1 MAISFVRTVILYI
14 LVVFALR
21 VMGKRQIG
29 ELQPSELVVAIMI
42 SDLATTP
49 VSDINIPLMAG
60 IIPILTLLVFE
71 VILSFTTL
79 KSEGF
84 RNLLSGKPAVII
96 KNGVISQRELKKMRF
111 SIEDLLEQLR
121 LKDIFSI
128 SDVYMAIL
136 ETNGELTVVEKSS
149 KKTVTAEDLNLTV
162 KQEKIPLVIISDGKL
177 RKEHLKESGFDKK
190 WVLDT
195 IREYNIDKIEDVFIF
210 SIDDDDK
217 YTLQIK
223 SKL

>member
-71 VILSFTTL
+71 VVLSFTTL

>member
-71 VILSFTTL
+71 VVISFTTL

-177 RKEHLKESGFDKK
+177 RKEHLQESGFDKK

>member
-1 MAISFVRTVILYI
+1 MAISFIRTVILYI
-14 LVVFALR
+14 LVVLALR

-71 VILSFTTL
+71 VVISFTTL

-177 RKEHLKESGFDKK
+177 RKEHLQESGFDKK

>member
-1 MAISFVRTVILYI
+1 MAISFIRTVILYI

-136 ETNGELTVVEKSS
+136 ETNGELTVMEKSS

>member
-1 MAISFVRTVILYI
+1 MAISFIRTVILYI

-71 VILSFTTL
+71 VVISFTTL

>member
-1 MAISFVRTVILYI
+1 MDQEILYI

-49 VSDINIPLMAG
+49 VSDVNLPLMAG
-60 IIPILTLLVFE
+60 IIPILTLLIFE
-71 VILSFTTL
+71 VVLSYVNL

-84 RNLLSGKPAVII
+84 RNFLSGKPTVVI
-96 KNGVISQRELKKMRF
+96 KNGVISQAELKKMRF
-111 SIEDLLEQLR
+111 STEDLLEQLR
-121 LKDIFSI
+121 LKGVFSI
-128 SDVYMAIL
+128 SDVYMAIV
-136 ETNGELTVVEKSS
+136 ETNGELSVVENSS
-149 KKTVTAEDLNLTV
+149 KRPVCTEDLNLNV
-162 KQEKIPLVIISDGKL
+162 KQERIPLVIISDGKL
-177 RKEHLKESGFDKK
+177 RKEHLKEAGFDKK
-190 WVLDT
+190 WVMDT
-195 IREYNIDKIEDVFIF
+195 IKKYNISKIEDVFIF
-210 SIDDDDK
+210 AIDDDEK

>member
-1 MAISFVRTVILYI
+1 MAISFVRTIILYV

-49 VSDINIPLMAG
+49 VSDINIPLLAG
-60 IIPILTLLVFE
+60 VIPILTLLVFE
-71 VILSFTTL
+71 VVTSYVNL
-79 KSEGF
+79 KSESF
-84 RNLLSGKPAVII
+84 RNFLSGKPTVVI
-96 KNGVISQRELKKMRF
+96 KNGVISQLELKKLRF

-121 LKDIFSI
+121 LKGVFSI

-136 ETNGELTVVEKSS
+136 ETNGELTVVEKSP
-149 KKTVTAEDLNLTV
+149 KKTVTREDLNLTV
-162 KQEKIPLVIISDGKL
+162 KQERIPLVIISDGKL
-177 RKEHLKESGFDKK
+177 RKEHLKESGFDEK
-190 WVLDT
+190 WVTDT
-195 IREYNIDKIEDVFIF
+195 IKEYNIERIEDVFIF

>member
-1 MAISFVRTVILYI
+1 MAISFVRTIILYI

-49 VSDINIPLMAG
+49 VSDINIPLLAG
-60 IIPILTLLVFE
+60 VIPILTLLVFE
-71 VILSFTTL
+71 VVTSFANL

-84 RNLLSGKPAVII
+84 RNFLSGKPTVVI
-96 KNGVISQRELKKMRF
+96 KNGVISQLELKKLRF

-121 LKDIFSI
+121 LKGIFSI

-149 KKTVTAEDLNLTV
+149 KKPVTAEDLNLTV
-162 KQEKIPLVIISDGKL
+162 KQERIPLVIISDGKL
-177 RKEHLKESGFDKK
+177 RKEHLKESGFDEK
-190 WVLDT
+190 WVMDT
-195 IREYNIDKIEDVFIF
+195 IKEYNIEKIEDVFIF

-223 SKL
+223 SKM

>member
-1 MAISFVRTVILYI
+1 MAISFVRTIILYI

-49 VSDINIPLMAG
+49 VSDINIPLLAG
-60 IIPILTLLVFE
+60 VIPILTLLVFE
-71 VILSFTTL
+71 VVTSFANL

-84 RNLLSGKPAVII
+84 RNFLSGKPTVVI
-96 KNGVISQRELKKMRF
+96 KNGVISQLELKKLRF

-121 LKDIFSI
+121 LKGIFSI
-128 SDVYMAIL
+128 SDVYMAML

-149 KKTVTAEDLNLTV
+149 KKPVTAEDLNLTV
-162 KQEKIPLVIISDGKL
+162 KQERIPLVIISDGKL
-177 RKEHLKESGFDKK
+177 RKEHLKESGFDEK
-190 WVLDT
+190 WVMDT
-195 IREYNIDKIEDVFIF
+195 IKEYNIEKIEDVFIF
-210 SIDDDDK
+210 SIDDDHK

-223 SKL
+223 SKM

>member
-71 VILSFTTL
+71 VVISFTTL

-136 ETNGELTVVEKSS
+136 ETNGELTVVEKAS

-177 RKEHLKESGFDKK
+177 RKEHLQGSGFDKK

>member
-1 MAISFVRTVILYI
+1 LAISFIRTVILYI

-71 VILSFTTL
+71 VVISFTTL

-177 RKEHLKESGFDKK
+177 RKEHLQESGFDKK

>member
-1 MAISFVRTVILYI
+1 MAISFVRTIILYI

-49 VSDINIPLMAG
+49 VSDINIPLLAG
-60 IIPILTLLVFE
+60 VIPILTLLVFE
-71 VILSFTTL
+71 VVTSFANL

-84 RNLLSGKPAVII
+84 RNFLSGKPTVVI
-96 KNGVISQRELKKMRF
+96 KNGVISQLELKKLRF

-121 LKDIFSI
+121 LKGIFSI

-149 KKTVTAEDLNLTV
+149 KKPVTAEDLNLTV
-162 KQEKIPLVIISDGKL
+162 KQERIPLVIISDGKL
-177 RKEHLKESGFDKK
+177 RKEHLKESGFDEK
-190 WVLDT
+190 WVMDT
-195 IREYNIDKIEDVFIF
+195 IKEYNIEKIEDVFIF
-210 SIDDDDK
+210 SIDDDHK

-223 SKL
+223 SKM

>member
-1 MAISFVRTVILYI
+1 
-14 LVVFALR
+14 
-21 VMGKRQIG
+21 MGKRQIG

-49 VSDINIPLMAG
+49 VSDINIPLLAG
-60 IIPILTLLVFE
+60 VIPILTLLVFE
-71 VILSFTTL
+71 VVTSFANL

-84 RNLLSGKPAVII
+84 RNFLSGKPTVVI
-96 KNGVISQRELKKMRF
+96 KNGVISQLELKKLRF

-121 LKDIFSI
+121 LKGIFSI

-149 KKTVTAEDLNLTV
+149 KKPVTAEDLNLTV
-162 KQEKIPLVIISDGKL
+162 KQERIPLVIISDGKL
-177 RKEHLKESGFDKK
+177 RKEHLKESGFDEK
-190 WVLDT
+190 WVMDT
-195 IREYNIDKIEDVFIF
+195 IKEYNIEKIEDVFIF

-223 SKL
+223 SKM

>member
-1 MAISFVRTVILYI
+1 MAISFVRTIILYI

-49 VSDINIPLMAG
+49 VSDINIPLLAG
-60 IIPILTLLVFE
+60 VIPILTLLVFE
-71 VILSFTTL
+71 VVTSFANL

-84 RNLLSGKPAVII
+84 RNFLSGKPTVVI
-96 KNGVISQRELKKMRF
+96 KNGVISQLELKKLRF

-121 LKDIFSI
+121 LKGIFSI

-149 KKTVTAEDLNLTV
+149 KKPVTAEDLNLIV
-162 KQEKIPLVIISDGKL
+162 KQERIPLVIISDGKL
-177 RKEHLKESGFDKK
+177 RKEHLKESGFDEK
-190 WVLDT
+190 WVMDT
-195 IREYNIDKIEDVFIF
+195 IKEYNIEKIEDVFIF

-223 SKL
+223 SKM

>member
-1 MAISFVRTVILYI
+1 MAISFIRTVILYI
-14 LVVFALR
+14 LVIFALR

-71 VILSFTTL
+71 VAMSFLTL

-84 RNLLSGKPAVII
+84 RNLLSGRPTVII
-96 KNGVISQRELKKMRF
+96 KNGVVSQTELKKLRF

-136 ETNGELTVVEKSS
+136 ETNGELTVVENSS

-162 KQEKIPLVIISDGKL
+162 KQEKIPLVLISDGKL

-195 IREYNIDKIEDVFIF
+195 IREYNIEKIEDVFIF

-223 SKL
+223 SKF

>member
-1 MAISFVRTVILYI
+1 MAISFVRTVILYV

-71 VILSFTTL
+71 VVMSFLTL

-84 RNLLSGKPAVII
+84 RNLISGRPAVII
-96 KNGVISQRELKKMRF
+96 KNGVVSQAELKKLRF

-136 ETNGELTVVEKSS
+136 ETNGELTVVENSS
-149 KKTVTAEDLNLTV
+149 KKAVTAEDLNLTV
-162 KQEKIPLVIISDGKL
+162 KQEKIPLVLISDGKL

-195 IREYNIDKIEDVFIF
+195 IREYNIEKIEDVFIF

>member
-1 MAISFVRTVILYI
+1 LAISFVRTIILYI

-49 VSDINIPLMAG
+49 VSDINIPLLAG
-60 IIPILTLLVFE
+60 VIPILTLLVFE
-71 VILSFTTL
+71 VVTSFANL

-84 RNLLSGKPAVII
+84 RNFLSGKPTVVI
-96 KNGVISQRELKKMRF
+96 KNGVISQLELKKLRF

-121 LKDIFSI
+121 LKGIFSI

-149 KKTVTAEDLNLTV
+149 KKPVTAEDLNLTV
-162 KQEKIPLVIISDGKL
+162 KQERIPLVIISDGKL
-177 RKEHLKESGFDKK
+177 RKEHLKESGFDEK
-190 WVLDT
+190 WVMDT
-195 IREYNIDKIEDVFIF
+195 IKEYNIEKIEDVFIF

-223 SKL
+223 SKM

>member
-1 MAISFVRTVILYI
+1 MAISFIRTVILYI

-71 VILSFTTL
+71 VVISFTTL

-177 RKEHLKESGFDKK
+177 RKEHLQESGFDKK